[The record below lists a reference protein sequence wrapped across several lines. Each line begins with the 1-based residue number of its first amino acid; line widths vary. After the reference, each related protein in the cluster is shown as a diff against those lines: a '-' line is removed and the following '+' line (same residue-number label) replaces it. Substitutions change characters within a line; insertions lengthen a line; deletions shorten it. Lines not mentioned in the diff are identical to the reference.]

1 MPEGVALQRMVLPGL
16 DAGDRGVPESE
27 HGPGCILEEVGLQ
40 LDEEELE
47 FND

>member
-1 MPEGVALQRMVLPGL
+1 MALQRVVLPGL

-27 HGPGCILEEVGLQ
+27 HGPGSILEELGLK

-47 FND
+47 FNN